1 MVEAVRLA
9 RLLRALMPEEC
20 EVAGLLALLLMHD
33 ARHDARLDELG
44 DLITLEDQ
52 DRSCWDSDQIAEA
65 TVILRTR
72 SNNRVPGPT
81 RSKPPSSR
89 VTQRRLAQLP
99 PIGARSPRCMTD
111 SPTLLPHPWSS

>member
-44 DLITLEDQ
+44 DLVTLEDQ

-65 TVILRTR
+65 TLILRNTIEIMSR
-72 SNNRVPGPT
+72 ALPD
-81 RSKPPSSR
+81 SSR
-89 VTQRRLAQLP
+89 HRRVSRN
-99 PIGARSPRCMTD
+99 GA
-111 SPTLLPHPWSS
+111 